1 MENLGLILFL
11 GLLLG
16 VRHALDAD
24 HLVAVSTI
32 VSEYKNP
39 LRAIWIGVSWGLGHT
54 TTLFLAGIAI
64 LFLKI
69 SLPERLTLFF
79 EFLVGI
85 MLVLLGIQIFW
96 SFRKKKVH
104 LHPHESSAR
113 HGGSPL
119 ETSRGEPLQETGG
132 HRHFHSHEEE
142 ESHGHHR
149 LGFNNLASFLIAGI
163 LPGEHGSGKIQGP
176 GKPFF
181 RLKSY
186 IVGTVHGLAGSAAL
200 LLLVL
205 ASLKSTWAGVVYIL
219 LFGLGSVVSMGLIT
233 IGISLPFA
241 ASSRLPR
248 LNYVV
253 QGVAG
258 FLSIVFGIMLMYK
271 TGIVEGLFG

>member
-1 MENLGLILFL
+1 MENMWLILFL

-16 VRHALDAD
+16 IRHALDAD

-39 LRAIWIGVSWGLGHT
+39 FRAIWIGVSWGLGHT
-54 TTLFLAGIAI
+54 TTLFLAGIVL

-69 SLPERLTLFF
+69 SLPEKLTLIF
-79 EFLVGI
+79 EFMVGV

-96 SFRKKKVH
+96 NFRTKRVH
-104 LHPHESSAR
+104 LHAHESN
-113 HGGSPL
+113 GGSH
-119 ETSRGEPLQETGG
+119 Q
-132 HRHFHSHEEE
+132 HFHSHEKE
-142 ESHGHHR
+142 ESHIHHPWS
-149 LGFNNLASFLIAGI
+149 FKNLASILIAGI
-163 LPGEHGSGKIQGP
+163 FPGEHNAKKIEGP

-205 ASLKSTWAGVVYIL
+205 ASLRSTWTGVVYIL
-219 LFGLGSVVSMGLIT
+219 LFGLGSIVSMGLIT

-248 LNYVV
+248 LNYLI
-253 QGVAG
+253 QGIAGSLSIIFG
-258 FLSIVFGIMLMYK
+258 FLLMYRI
-271 TGIVEGLFG
+271 GIEEGLFG

>member
-1 MENLGLILFL
+1 MENLWLILFL

-16 VRHALDAD
+16 VRHSMDAD

-54 TTLFLAGIAI
+54 TTLFLVGIAL

-69 SLPERLTLFF
+69 SLPERLIMTF

-85 MLVLLGIQIFW
+85 MLVILGIQIFW
-96 SFRKKKVH
+96 NFRKKRIH
-104 LHPHESSAR
+104 LHPHETIQ
-113 HGGSPL
+113 GSH
-119 ETSRGEPLQETGG
+119 Q
-132 HRHFHSHEEE
+132 HFHSHQEEE
-142 ESHGHHR
+142 NHVHHR
-149 LGFNNLASFLIAGI
+149 LRLDNLVSFFIAGI
-163 LPGEHGSGKIQGP
+163 VPGEHNARKIQGP

-205 ASLKSTWAGVVYIL
+205 ASLKSTWAGVIYIL
-219 LFGLGSVVSMGLIT
+219 LFGLGSVISMGIIT
-233 IGISLPFA
+233 IGISFPFA
-241 ASSRLPR
+241 ASSRMPR
-248 LNYVV
+248 INYVV
-253 QGVAG
+253 QWVAG
-258 FLSIVFGIMLMYK
+258 SLSIILGFILMYRI
-271 TGIVEGLFG
+271 GIIEGLFS

>member
-1 MENLGLILFL
+1 MESMGLILFL

-24 HLVAVSTI
+24 HLVAISTI

-39 LRAIWIGVSWGLGHT
+39 MRAIWIGVSWGLGHT
-54 TTLFLAGIAI
+54 TTLFLAGIAL

-69 SLPERLTLFF
+69 SLPERLILFF
-79 EFLVGI
+79 EFLVGV

-96 SFRKKKVH
+96 NFRQKRVH
-104 LHPHESSAR
+104 LHPHEAEK
-113 HGGSPL
+113 GSH
-119 ETSRGEPLQETGG
+119 Q
-132 HRHFHSHEEE
+132 HFHSHREEK
-142 ESHGHHR
+142 SHGHHR
-149 LGFNNLASFLIAGI
+149 LRFDNFASFLIAGI
-163 LPGEHGSGKIQGP
+163 FPGEHNAGRVQGP

-205 ASLKSTWAGVVYIL
+205 ASLKSTWAGVTYIL
-219 LFGLGSVVSMGLIT
+219 IFGLGSVVSMGLIT
-233 IGISLPFA
+233 IGISMPFA
-241 ASSRLPR
+241 ASSRLPK
-248 LNYVV
+248 LNYLV

-258 FLSIVFGIMLMYK
+258 SLSIIFGFIMMYRI
-271 TGIVEGLFG
+271 GVLEGLFS

>member
-1 MENLGLILFL
+1 MESMGLILFL

-32 VSEYKNP
+32 VSEYRNP

-54 TTLFLAGIAI
+54 TTLLIAGVT
-64 LFLKI
+64 LVLLKI
-69 SLPERLTLFF
+69 SLPEKLTLFF

-96 SFRKKKVH
+96 NFRKKRVH
-104 LHPHESSAR
+104 LHPHQAAQGN
-113 HGGSPL
+113 H
-119 ETSRGEPLQETGG
+119 Q
-132 HRHFHSHEEE
+132 HFHSHEDSGE
-142 ESHGHHR
+142 HVHHR
-149 LGFNNLASFLIAGI
+149 MTLNNLPSFLIAGI
-163 LPGEHGSGKIQGP
+163 FSGEHRRGKIQGP

-181 RLKSY
+181 RLKSF

-200 LLLVL
+200 LLLIV
-205 ASLKSTWAGVVYIL
+205 ASLRSTWAGILYIL
-219 LFGLGSVVSMGLIT
+219 LFGLGSVVSMGLLT
-233 IGISLPFA
+233 IFISFPFA
-241 ASSRLPR
+241 ASSKLPR

-258 FLSIVFGIMLMYK
+258 FLSIILGFILMFRI
-271 TGIVEGLFG
+271 GIVEGLFS